1 MVPRVVVWLLA
12 SVVRMMMMVTPTSS
26 FVVVLPTSE
35 TRGRTTAGSTRRLEA
50 PVATATTTNEATTTT
65 TTEPTTTTTTP
76 TTPDP
81 SCHPLHDFWHTPAVS
96 ADDIRHFC
104 ATCLAHTEDNYY
116 CDYDHDDNESNDST
130 TTTTTTIR
138 DSNQD
143 ELSSLARWKQRIRVL
158 SVEPPLIQIHDL
170 VPLQACQELIQT
182 AQEARDPVDGQF
194 LLSRSTT
201 GATLTQSSSR
211 TSSTVWLKQQE
222 QDQPVKTD
230 DNDTNDTL
238 DQDQPMSSSTR
249 QKSNTHHHQQQ
260 RQRVLLRALAE
271 QVSRVSGLPPA
282 CLENLQVCRYEPGQE
297 FQLHTDHQNSF
308 NDLTCRGRLATC
320 LVYLQAPTVGGA
332 TWFPG
337 IAGTDTVHP
346 GNDNN
351 KQGLCVEAQAGSALF
366 FWNTVEK
373 PALPDSSSSSS
384 LSDYSY
390 TPDMFLHADLRL
402 RHAGLP
408 VHAGEKWICNQWI
421 HPIALP
427 FGVQGVTSQ
436 PAAQPTTAQ

>member
-12 SVVRMMMMVTPTSS
+12 SVVRMMMVVTPTSS

-50 PVATATTTNEATTTT
+50 TVATATTTNEATTTT

-116 CDYDHDDNESNDST
+116 CDYDHDDNESNDFT
-130 TTTTTTIR
+130 ATTTIR

-143 ELSSLARWKQRIRVL
+143 EMSSVARWKQRIHVL

-201 GATLTQSSSR
+201 GAKLTQSSSR
-211 TSSTVWLKQQE
+211 TSSTVWLKQEQE
-222 QDQPVKTD
+222 EPAKKD
-230 DNDTNDTL
+230 DDTL
-238 DQDQPMSSSTR
+238 DQDQTMSSTR
-249 QKSNTHHHQQQ
+249 QKSNTHQQQ
-260 RQRVLLRALAE
+260 QPRQRVLLQALAE

-337 IAGTDTVHP
+337 IAGT
-346 GNDNN
+346 GNDNDDE
-351 KQGLCVEAQAGSALF
+351 KKEGLCVEAQAGSALF

-384 LSDYSY
+384 YSY

-421 HPIALP
+421 HPTALP